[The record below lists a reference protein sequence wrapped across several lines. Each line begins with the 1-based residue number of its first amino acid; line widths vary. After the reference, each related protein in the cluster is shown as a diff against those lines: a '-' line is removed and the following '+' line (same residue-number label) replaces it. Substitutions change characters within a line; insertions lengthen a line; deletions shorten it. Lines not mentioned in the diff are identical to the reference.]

1 MVNNG
6 FLINDRELFFI
17 KKIIP
22 FKINVLKKEKV
33 TLNIV
38 IKYFYGY

>member
-22 FKINVLKKEKV
+22 FKINALKKEKV